1 MFYKQFFVFFINYYY
16 LINNRNFIKFQ
27 NIHHVSC
34 NNQLCNII
42 YTFARVLMTRAHWK
56 SMQRFSTL
64 KKNTMNVLKDKL

>member
-1 MFYKQFFVFFINYYY
+1 MFYKQFFVFVFINYYY

-42 YTFARVLMTRAHWK
+42 YTFARVLMTRAH
-56 SMQRFSTL
+56 
-64 KKNTMNVLKDKL
+64 